1 MNNDEESEMKN
12 KGKLLN
18 TKEFDE
24 MENDGINVNKSKKIL
39 NKKEYDNLQVDEVRT
54 SRPISGTLF
63 DSVPTELFV
72 SLPSGLTHELTSASL
87 GMIKLGNVKQ
97 E

>member
-1 MNNDEESEMKN
+1 MKN
-12 KGKLLN
+12 IRTLLN

-24 MENDGINVNKSKKIL
+24 MENDGLNVNKSKNIL
-39 NKKEYDNLQVDEVRT
+39 NKKGYDNLQVDEGRT
-54 SRPISGTLF
+54 SRPVSGTLF

-72 SLPSGLTHELTSASL
+72 SLPAGITHELTSASI